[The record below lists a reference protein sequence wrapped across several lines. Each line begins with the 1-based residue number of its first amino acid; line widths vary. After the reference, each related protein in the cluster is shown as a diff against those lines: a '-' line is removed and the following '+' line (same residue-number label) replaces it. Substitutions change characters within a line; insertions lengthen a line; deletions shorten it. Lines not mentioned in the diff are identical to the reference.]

1 MALAANA
8 TVETTVAI
16 EAATYQFID
25 DILLGS

>member
-16 EAATYQFID
+16 EAATCQSID
-25 DILLGS
+25 GIMLGR